1 MGVIKP
7 MRIKDL
13 RNINWNNL
21 NSTSTGMIP
30 KYLND
35 KIFLKLSTYNETA
48 GFYGEEPEYE
58 ELAYK
63 IGKILRLNIVEVEVE
78 EALIQYNNKE
88 YKTLVAIFPN
98 FNRNGNSIPIEN
110 FCEIN
115 GVNSK
120 DLLFD
125 DKFRADLS
133 KIMEY
138 DFLINNIDR
147 HGRNIEVMNN
157 KIAPI
162 FDNSLSMFSK
172 MPDNALNESLFEVY
186 SANNFIGY
194 PNLLDNLKLIN
205 NEIDLSIDINKFYRI
220 IDSWGL
226 KYNKSEKRII
236 FIKNL
241 IEFRY
246 SKLKS
251 MFKENKLKWR

>member
-1 MGVIKP
+1 MV
-7 MRIKDL
+7 IKDL

-35 KIFLKLSTYNETA
+35 KVFMKLSTYNETA

-58 ELAYK
+58 ELACK
-63 IGKILRLNIVEVEVE
+63 IGEILRLNVVKVEVE
-78 EALIQYNNKE
+78 EALIQYNKKE
-88 YKTLVAIFPN
+88 YKTLVAISPN

-115 GVNSK
+115 GINSK
-120 DLLFD
+120 DLFLD
-125 DKFRADLS
+125 DRFREDLS
-133 KIMEY
+133 KIIEY
-138 DFLINNIDR
+138 DFIINNIDR
-147 HGRNIEVMNN
+147 HGRNIEVMDN

-172 MPDNALNESLFEVY
+172 MPDNALNQSLFEVY
-186 SANNFIGY
+186 TANNFVGY

-205 NEIDLSIDINKFYRI
+205 NEIDLNINIDKFYWI
-220 IDSWGL
+220 IDLWGL
-226 KYNKSEKRII
+226 KYNKSEKRIS
-236 FIKNL
+236 FIKSL

-246 SKLKS
+246 GKLKS
-251 MFKENKLKWR
+251 IFNDNLLEWR

>member
-1 MGVIKP
+1 MA
-7 MRIKDL
+7 IKDL

-35 KIFLKLSTYNETA
+35 KVFMKLSTYNETV

-63 IGKILRLNIVEVEVE
+63 IGEILGINIVEVEVE
-78 EALIQYNNKE
+78 EVLIQYNNKE
-88 YKTLVAIFPN
+88 YKTLVAISPN

-115 GVNSK
+115 GINSK
-120 DLLFD
+120 DLLFND
-125 DKFRADLS
+125 IFRADLS
-133 KIMEY
+133 KIIEY

-172 MPDNALNESLFEVY
+172 MPDNALNQALFEVY
-186 SANNFIGY
+186 TANNFIGY
-194 PNLLDNLKLIN
+194 PNLLDNLKLIDN
-205 NEIDLSIDINKFYRI
+205 GIDLNIDIDKFYEI
-220 IDSWGL
+220 VELWGL
-226 KYNKSEKRII
+226 KYNKSDKRIR

-251 MFKENKLKWR
+251 IFKENKLEWR

>member
-1 MGVIKP
+1 MV
-7 MRIKDL
+7 IKDL

-35 KIFLKLSTYNETA
+35 KVFMKLSTYNETA

-63 IGKILRLNIVEVEVE
+63 IGEILELNVVKVEVE
-78 EALIQYNNKE
+78 EALIRYNNKE
-88 YKTLVAIFPN
+88 YKTLVAISHN
-98 FNRNGNSIPIEN
+98 FNRSGNSIPIEN

-115 GVNSK
+115 RINSK

-125 DKFRADLS
+125 DRFREDLS
-133 KIMEY
+133 KIIEY
-138 DFLINNIDR
+138 DFIINNIDR

-194 PNLLDNLKLIN
+194 PNLLDNLKSIN

-251 MFKENKLKWR
+251 IFKENKLKWR